1 LKVADRELVLPAA
14 FGELLLV
21 VEQVGFV
28 HRCAALAA
36 LRGAARLDDAARL
49 AFFAGPVRRGDLD
62 TLLWRFGLLAPDER
76 DDDHPYPVE

>member
-1 LKVADRELVLPAA
+1 LKVADREVVLPAA

-28 HRCAALAA
+28 DRCPARAS
-36 LRGAARLDDAARL
+36 LRGTARLDDAASL
-49 AFFAGPVRRGDLD
+49 AFFAGPVRGGDLYA
-62 TLLWRFGLLAPDER
+62 LLWRFGLLAPNKR